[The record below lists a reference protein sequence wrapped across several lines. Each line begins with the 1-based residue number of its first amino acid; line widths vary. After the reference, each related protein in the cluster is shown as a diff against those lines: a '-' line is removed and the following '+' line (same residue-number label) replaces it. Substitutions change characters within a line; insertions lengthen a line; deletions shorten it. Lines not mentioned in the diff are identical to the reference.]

1 MNEFDK
7 EIIARL
13 SSIEDHLSALELPN
27 VRLGPNP
34 KQVEE
39 LKADCERAVKEILD
53 SMSFDEQNAAMRDHM
68 VTAHPNW
75 LTPEQLRVHDLLPE
89 EERRTQER
97 IAAVVRERDERIAAL
112 EAQLTAITAE
122 RDALLCS
129 GAAANTA
136 LTVAQEQE
144 DVIAEEGE

>member
-1 MNEFDK
+1 MSEMNYM
-7 EIIARL
+7 RQRGRTYCV
-13 SSIEDHLSALELPN
+13 H
-27 VRLGPNP
+27 
-34 KQVEE
+34 
-39 LKADCERAVKEILD
+39 CEYETLD

-129 GAAANTA
+129 GAAANSA
-136 LTVAQEQE
+136 HSCARSRN
-144 DVIAEEGE
+144 DVIAERRGEMPANCDALYRIAVGMQTTTVSH